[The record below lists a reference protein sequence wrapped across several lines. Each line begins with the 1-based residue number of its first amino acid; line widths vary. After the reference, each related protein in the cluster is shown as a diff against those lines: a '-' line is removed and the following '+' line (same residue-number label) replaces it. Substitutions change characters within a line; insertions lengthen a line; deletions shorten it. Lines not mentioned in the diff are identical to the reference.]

1 MHRGIAASSGIAI
14 GKAYLL
20 KEQEILLKKNKIDP
34 AQVQTEMNQ
43 FNLAMEKTKK
53 QISEIMAGVT
63 QRMDKKKA
71 EIFEA
76 HLAILEDPTL
86 FEQAAGKIKDDL
98 ITADQAVD
106 QVISE
111 LVAVFENMED
121 EYLRERASDFKDV
134 GTRIVKNILGLPI
147 RPLTEI
153 REEVIIVAKD
163 LTPSD
168 TAQMDKQK
176 VLGFATDMGG
186 RTSHTAI
193 MARSLEIPAVVGLAD
208 ITAGVKN
215 GDTIIIDG
223 NSGIV
228 EINPDM
234 ETLKQYQNKKVKHS
248 EEVNELKKLQNLPG
262 ETTDGHEVELSAN
275 IGTPQDVKG
284 VLANGAAGIGL
295 YRTEFLYMD
304 RDSMP
309 SEEEQFEAYKEV
321 AQKMKG
327 KPVIIRTLD
336 IGGDKKLPYLPM
348 PEEMNP
354 FLGVRAIRLCLKN
367 QELFETQLRAILRA
381 SYYGKLKIM
390 YPMVARIEEVRQAN
404 QILDKVRKQLDEENI
419 PYDKEMEIGIMVEIP
434 STAVNADM
442 FAKEVDFFSI
452 GTNDLIQYTMAVDR
466 MNENLSELYD
476 PYNPAIL
483 RLIKNVIDASHK
495 HGKWTGMCGEM
506 AGEQRAALVLL
517 GMGLDEFSMSA
528 LSIPRIKKIIS
539 SVSLQQAQAIAEKV
553 LSLESSDEISNY
565 LDEELRKLRLI

>member
-1 MHRGIAASSGIAI
+1 
-14 GKAYLL
+14 
-20 KEQEILLKKNKIDP
+20 
-34 AQVQTEMNQ
+34 
-43 FNLAMEKTKK
+43 
-53 QISEIMAGVT
+53 
-63 QRMDKKKA
+63 
-71 EIFEA
+71 
-76 HLAILEDPTL
+76 
-86 FEQAAGKIKDDL
+86 
-98 ITADQAVD
+98 
-106 QVISE
+106 
-111 LVAVFENMED
+111 
-121 EYLRERASDFKDV
+121 
-134 GTRIVKNILGLPI
+134 
-147 RPLTEI
+147 
-153 REEVIIVAKD
+153 
-163 LTPSD
+163 
-168 TAQMDKQK
+168 
-176 VLGFATDMGG
+176 
-186 RTSHTAI
+186 
-193 MARSLEIPAVVGLAD
+193 
-208 ITAGVKN
+208 
-215 GDTIIIDG
+215 
-223 NSGIV
+223 
-228 EINPDM
+228 
-234 ETLKQYQNKKVKHS
+234 
-248 EEVNELKKLQNLPG
+248 
-262 ETTDGHEVELSAN
+262 
-275 IGTPQDVKG
+275 
-284 VLANGAAGIGL
+284 
-295 YRTEFLYMD
+295 RTEFLYMD

-442 FAKEVDFFSI
+442 FAKEVDFFQYRH
-452 GTNDLIQYTMAVDR
+452 NDLIQYTMAVDR